1 MPLTTKIGLLSVS
14 SREPSWP
21 LKWTEPVK
29 LNCPEDGPVI
39 AEDSAGNSNAAPERV
54 APSSVEMDP
63 LATPVSMYLRN
74 DSRTPQ
80 SIVPVDTVR
89 CDAVCSCA
97 VAGGG
102 VIGSGLKT
110 VDVKPSMLAEAVKA
124 NM

>member
-1 MPLTTKIGLLSVS
+1 M
-14 SREPSWP
+14 
-21 LKWTEPVK
+21 K

-39 AEDSAGNSNAAPERV
+39 AEDSAGNWNAVPERV